1 MRLIYRYMVILCLFF
16 IVPDTLRADGEDVLE
31 RMISLPKMKG
41 TVYSLLGNISQQSG
55 YLFIYDSKVVDND
68 VTVKI
73 RKGERTIRQAIYE
86 ITGDTSLEFKV
97 IGTHILIT
105 SSSPTKQQQ
114 AKPSSVHPVNLMLTG
129 TLLDKE
135 TGMPVA
141 SASVGVGGHLWG
153 LLLIRKESSDFPYRI
168 LCKTIRLFFSYRI
181 CITNSGSFCFG
192 RSPSYS
198 ELGTKG
204 CSFTG
209 SSGSMGRSL

>member
-1 MRLIYRYMVILCLFF
+1 MFVLYRTGYVG
-16 IVPDTLRADGEDVLE
+16 DGEDVLE

-141 SASVGVGGHLWG
+141 SASVGVRRTSVGIVTNQEG
-153 LLLIRKESSDFPYRI
+153 EF
-168 LCKTIRLFFSYRI
+168 RLSLPDSLQNDSVVFSYRI

-198 ELGTKG
+198 EPLTKG

>member
-1 MRLIYRYMVILCLFF
+1 MRLVYRYMVILCLFF

-141 SASVGVGGHLWG
+141 SASVGVRRTSVGIVTNQEGEFG
-153 LLLIRKESSDFPYRI
+153 
-168 LCKTIRLFFSYRI
+168 CFFSYRI
-181 CITNSGSFCFG
+181 CFTNFGSFCFG

>member
-1 MRLIYRYMVILCLFF
+1 MRMVYRYMVILCLFF

-114 AKPSSVHPVNLMLTG
+114 AKPSCRVRTQWASITTTSSPLIPRRTPPAARRRACAAIPFRLRCWSQREDLKSAMH
-129 TLLDKE
+129 
-135 TGMPVA
+135 GMEKLPQ
-141 SASVGVGGHLWG
+141 
-153 LLLIRKESSDFPYRI
+153 
-168 LCKTIRLFFSYRI
+168 
-181 CITNSGSFCFG
+181 
-192 RSPSYS
+192 
-198 ELGTKG
+198 
-204 CSFTG
+204 
-209 SSGSMGRSL
+209 M

>member
-1 MRLIYRYMVILCLFF
+1 MRLVYRYMVILCLFF

-135 TGMPVA
+135 TGMPIA
-141 SASVGVGGHLWG
+141 SASEPFILPANASPK
-153 LLLIRKESSDFPYRI
+153 LPTDKSFNSSVEI
-168 LCKTIRLFFSYRI
+168 V
-181 CITNSGSFCFG
+181 
-192 RSPSYS
+192 
-198 ELGTKG
+198 
-204 CSFTG
+204 
-209 SSGSMGRSL
+209 SMAPVALRNF

>member
-1 MRLIYRYMVILCLFF
+1 MRLVYRYMVILCLFF

-105 SSSPTKQQQ
+105 SSSPTKQQSRRMAKQIKGRFLLFSKRFFQSAYQ
-114 AKPSSVHPVNLMLTG
+114 APLPEVSH
-129 TLLDKE
+129 
-135 TGMPVA
+135 
-141 SASVGVGGHLWG
+141 
-153 LLLIRKESSDFPYRI
+153 
-168 LCKTIRLFFSYRI
+168 
-181 CITNSGSFCFG
+181 
-192 RSPSYS
+192 
-198 ELGTKG
+198 
-204 CSFTG
+204 
-209 SSGSMGRSL
+209 

>member
-1 MRLIYRYMVILCLFF
+1 MRMVYRYMVILCLFF

-135 TGMPVA
+135 TGMPIA
-141 SASVGVGGHLWG
+141 SASVGVRRTSVGIVTNQEGEFRLSLPDSLQNDSVVFSHIGYVSQTLEVSV
-153 LLLIRKESSDFPYRI
+153 LADRHHILSLEPKVFLYRK
-168 LCKTIRLFFSYRI
+168 
-181 CITNSGSFCFG
+181 
-192 RSPSYS
+192 
-198 ELGTKG
+198 
-204 CSFTG
+204 
-209 SSGSMGRSL
+209 

>member
-1 MRLIYRYMVILCLFF
+1 MRLVYRYMVILCLFF

-135 TGMPVA
+135 TGMPIA
-141 SASVGVGGHLWG
+141 SASVGKRFG
-153 LLLIRKESSDFPYRI
+153 
-168 LCKTIRLFFSYRI
+168 CFFSYRI
-181 CITNSGSFCFG
+181 CFTNSGSFSFG

>member
-1 MRLIYRYMVILCLFF
+1 MRLVYRYMVILCLFF

-114 AKPSSVHPVNLMLTG
+114 AKPSSVHLVNLMLTG

-135 TGMPVA
+135 TGMP
-141 SASVGVGGHLWG
+141 GCFC
-153 LLLIRKESSDFPYRI
+153 IRWSPED
-168 LCKTIRLFFSYRI
+168 I
-181 CITNSGSFCFG
+181 CGDC
-192 RSPSYS
+192 Y
-198 ELGTKG
+198 
-204 CSFTG
+204 
-209 SSGSMGRSL
+209 

>member
-1 MRLIYRYMVILCLFF
+1 MRMVYRYMVILCLFF

-114 AKPSSVHPVNLMLTG
+114 AKPSSVHPVNLIRKPEC
-129 TLLDKE
+129 LLLLHPLE
-135 TGMPVA
+135 
-141 SASVGVGGHLWG
+141 SGGHLWG

-168 LCKTIRLFFSYRI
+168 LCKTIQLFFLI
-181 CITNSGSFCFG
+181 
-192 RSPSYS
+192 
-198 ELGTKG
+198 
-204 CSFTG
+204 
-209 SSGSMGRSL
+209 

>member
-1 MRLIYRYMVILCLFF
+1 MRLVYRYMVILCLFF

-135 TGMPVA
+135 TGMPIA
-141 SASVGVGGHLWG
+141 SASTVKSYAKSSTRATDTGI
-153 LLLIRKESSDFPYRI
+153 LLI
-168 LCKTIRLFFSYRI
+168 
-181 CITNSGSFCFG
+181 SF
-192 RSPSYS
+192 SPSLSLNLFLHTLQVQYS
-198 ELGTKG
+198 SSPAVTQSAFRSVLTRVCVYLFS
-204 CSFTG
+204 CS
-209 SSGSMGRSL
+209 LE